1 MPTNYIVGKLGL
13 MANFGR
19 TTLLLNKD
27 VTLKGF
33 IRGCRSTDIYIYIYK
48 SSKHIRVNS
57 LVENHTRQPLVH

>member
-27 VTLKGF
+27 VALKGF
-33 IRGCRSTDIYIYIYK
+33 IRGCRSTDIYIYIYIK
-48 SSKHIRVNS
+48 VQNI
-57 LVENHTRQPLVH
+57 LE